1 MKLANELDKAS
12 QIVVLDEPTTGL
24 HMADVANLLALL
36 DAMVNNG
43 TTLIVIEH
51 NLDVVARAD
60 WIIDMGPGA
69 GAEGGKVVFEGP
81 PRDLLKASNSLTGKH
96 LAARLG

>member
-1 MKLANELDKAS
+1 
-12 QIVVLDEPTTGL
+12 
-24 HMADVANLLALL
+24 MADVANLLALI

-69 GAEGGKVVFEGP
+69 GAEGGTVVFEGTP
-81 PRDLLKASNSLTGKH
+81 CELLKARKSLTGQH
-96 LAARLG
+96 LIARLA

>member
-1 MKLANELDKAS
+1 
-12 QIVVLDEPTTGL
+12 
-24 HMADVANLLALL
+24 VANLLALL
-36 DAMVNNG
+36 DAMVDNG

-69 GAEGGKVVFEGP
+69 GAEGGKVVFEGA
-81 PRDLLKASNSLTGKH
+81 PRELLKASESLTGKH

>member
-1 MKLANELDKAS
+1 
-12 QIVVLDEPTTGL
+12 
-24 HMADVANLLALL
+24 MADVANLLALL

-43 TTLIVIEH
+43 TTLVVIEH

-69 GAEGGKVVFEGP
+69 GAEGGKVVFEGS
-81 PRDLLKASNSLTGKH
+81 PRELLKASKSLTGKH
-96 LAARLG
+96 LAGQFGWS